1 MIKFKAEGSKEVF
14 RAKEITK
21 KTFEFWKD
29 KPDELSDHVNGG
41 GADEDVEIGI
51 YDEIEDFTVIGWK
64 LDKTTL
70 EIEEPKESILFE
82 LSEENFKKNK
92 INFKITKKNFKDVC
106 ENKKGFIFNAY
117 ERLDGTCGPV
127 EIEKVKKFDK
137 TKLKITVTQLV
148 LPDSSEIKA
157 ITVISY
163 DKQDI
168 SWDLIESNVE
178 ATGDLPN
185 LEVNKI

>member
-1 MIKFKAEGSKEVF
+1 M
-14 RAKEITK
+14 
-21 KTFEFWKD
+21 
-29 KPDELSDHVNGG
+29 
-41 GADEDVEIGI
+41 
-51 YDEIEDFTVIGWK
+51 
-64 LDKTTL
+64 
-70 EIEEPKESILFE
+70 FE

-92 INFKITKKNFKDVC
+92 INW
-106 ENKKGFIFNAY
+106 
-117 ERLDGTCGPV
+117 
-127 EIEKVKKFDK
+127 EIVSEHAKVKKFDK

-157 ITVISY
+157 ITEISY

>member
-1 MIKFKAEGSKEVF
+1 MNEVNF
-14 RAKEITK
+14 
-21 KTFEFWKD
+21 D
-29 KPDELSDHVNGG
+29 K
-41 GADEDVEIGI
+41 
-51 YDEIEDFTVIGWK
+51 
-64 LDKTTL
+64 
-70 EIEEPKESILFE
+70 
-82 LSEENFKKNK
+82 
-92 INFKITKKNFKDVC
+92 
-106 ENKKGFIFNAY
+106 
-117 ERLDGTCGPV
+117 

-157 ITVISY
+157 ITEISY

>member
-1 MIKFKAEGSKEVF
+1 M
-14 RAKEITK
+14 
-21 KTFEFWKD
+21 
-29 KPDELSDHVNGG
+29 
-41 GADEDVEIGI
+41 
-51 YDEIEDFTVIGWK
+51 
-64 LDKTTL
+64 
-70 EIEEPKESILFE
+70 
-82 LSEENFKKNK
+82 NK
-92 INFKITKKNFKDVC
+92 IALCYDFD
-106 ENKKGFIFNAY
+106 
-117 ERLDGTCGPV
+117 RTCGLV
-127 EIEKVKKFDK
+127 EIEIVKKFDK

-157 ITVISY
+157 ITEISY

>member
-1 MIKFKAEGSKEVF
+1 M
-14 RAKEITK
+14 
-21 KTFEFWKD
+21 
-29 KPDELSDHVNGG
+29 
-41 GADEDVEIGI
+41 
-51 YDEIEDFTVIGWK
+51 
-64 LDKTTL
+64 
-70 EIEEPKESILFE
+70 
-82 LSEENFKKNK
+82 NK
-92 INFKITKKNFKDVC
+92 IALCYDFD
-106 ENKKGFIFNAY
+106 
-117 ERLDGTCGPV
+117 RTCGPV
-127 EIEKVKKFDK
+127 EIEIVKKFDK

-157 ITVISY
+157 ITEISY